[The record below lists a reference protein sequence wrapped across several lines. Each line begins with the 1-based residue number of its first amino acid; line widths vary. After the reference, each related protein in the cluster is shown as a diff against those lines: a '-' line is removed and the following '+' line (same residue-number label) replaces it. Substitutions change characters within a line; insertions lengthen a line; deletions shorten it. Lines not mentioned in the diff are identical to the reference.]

1 MLSSDVSYS
10 SIITQLLKLY
20 YICSEFP
27 RCSHFEEAGS
37 AEELPALEVE
47 LESGGGVW
55 HVEFAD
61 FFDGLLEASWVF
73 PELAGFAVEQDAAG
87 HDEAP
92 GNPGEILVK
101 DEALQRRL
109 QDRDLVGE
117 VSFEGAEFLDVL
129 VVLDEAWH
137 MALVKVRQVRCDQ
150 EFDVDSSFSRWTI
163 KVWELSLVNLVF
175 WSGFHCVIDAGFLDV
190 PS

>member
-1 MLSSDVSYS
+1 LFIYFNYHTAA
-10 SIITQLLKLY
+10 SIILY
-20 YICSEFP
+20 GIRCSEFP
-27 RCSHFEEAGS
+27 HFSDFEEAGS

-73 PELAGFAVEQDAAG
+73 PELASFAVEQDAAC

-92 GNPGEILVK
+92 GDPGEILVK

-109 QDRDLVGE
+109 QDRNLVGE
-117 VSFEGAEFLDVL
+117 VSFERTEFLDVL

-137 MALVKVRQVRCDQ
+137 VILVKVRQVRRDQ
-150 EFDVDSSFSRWTI
+150 EFDVDGSFFCWTI
-163 KVWELSLVNLVF
+163 KVWELSLINLVF
-175 WSGFHCVIDAGFLDV
+175 WSGLHSVIDAGLLDV